1 VLQRFSTFSDVVYRH
16 HYAREADKRIK
27 SVSKDCLTCSS
38 RTPWSGNICELRNVI
53 QFSIILCDT
62 ENFSVDESWLT
73 ESRSRVFG
81 PTRAAAK
88 LGRARSS
95 LELKSETLKIDESR
109 FKASKSIKK
118 E

>member
-1 VLQRFSTFSDVVYRH
+1 
-16 HYAREADKRIK
+16 
-27 SVSKDCLTCSS
+27 LTCSS

-53 QFSIILCDT
+53 QRSIILCDT